1 MELRQLRHFAA
12 VAAHGNFSRAAKQ
25 LHLTQPA
32 LSRQVKNLEN
42 ELGLALLKRE
52 ANSVSLTPAGQD
64 FYADAVDLLKRLDK
78 AVARIQSQNSA
89 KVLRVGYVPAY
100 TIGLMP
106 DVVKRF
112 QAMHG
117 NVLLEL
123 LDLSPR
129 ELSMKAA
136 AGQLDVVVLADEY
149 KPFLPTL
156 RWTELRQ
163 IARGVV
169 MPKNH
174 PFARLAQVPP
184 KRLKDQPLWVLKRS
198 YCPVYADRVRAL
210 LEPYGVTPLV
220 SNTTADSLATLLVA
234 IEAHKGLAL
243 FSEAAKNMLP
253 PTLVYRPIYPP
264 LVPAVIV
271 VGQPPGHPSAAAET
285 FVTLLHKAAERKRS
299 GDAHRNARR
308 EISFR
313 KNSVRDAVKSA
324 CNGTH

>member
-1 MELRQLRHFAA
+1 MELRQLRHFTA

-32 LSRQVKNLEN
+32 LSRQVKNLEE

-52 ANSVSLTPAGQD
+52 ANSVTLTTAGQD
-64 FYADAVDLLKRLDK
+64 FYADTVELLKGLDQ
-78 AVARIQSQNSA
+78 AVARIQSHASA

-100 TIGLMP
+100 TVGLMP
-106 DVVKRF
+106 EVVKRF
-112 QAMHG
+112 QAAHES
-117 NVLLEL
+117 VLLEL

-129 ELSMKAA
+129 ELSMKAS

-169 MPKNH
+169 MPRKH
-174 PFARLAQVPP
+174 PFARLSQVSP

-253 PTLVYRPIYPP
+253 PTLVYRPIHPP

-271 VGQPPGHPSAAAET
+271 VGVPPGQLSAPAET
-285 FVTLLHKAAERKRS
+285 FVKLLHEAAQRKNS

-308 EISFR
+308 KISTR
-313 KNSVRDAVKSA
+313 RAAKSIR
-324 CNGTH
+324 NGAH